1 MELVIVD
8 KSNYKDAIKIQN
20 SIFPKENG
28 AINILAS
35 LDRELFIKMT
45 DVSYIDDHV
54 KYYLAKVNDNYV
66 GITGL
71 YYYNF
76 DVSSAWIA
84 WYGIL
89 NQYQNKGLGKELLK
103 ATINLAKEK
112 GFKYLRLYTDYLDNK
127 KAIVL
132 YEQEGFIG
140 EKYNKEKLD
149 YDCRIYSISLEDK
162 NVPLWNNRNLSLSHQ
177 SELDH
182 MNETEINKIIEMYDN
197 FLQSK

>member
-8 KSNYKDAIKIQN
+8 RNNYKDAIKIQN

-45 DVSYIDDHV
+45 NVSYIDDHV

-76 DVSSAWIA
+76 DASSAWIA

-182 MNETEINKIIEMYDN
+182 MNEHEINKIIEIYDN
-197 FLQSK
+197 FLQNK